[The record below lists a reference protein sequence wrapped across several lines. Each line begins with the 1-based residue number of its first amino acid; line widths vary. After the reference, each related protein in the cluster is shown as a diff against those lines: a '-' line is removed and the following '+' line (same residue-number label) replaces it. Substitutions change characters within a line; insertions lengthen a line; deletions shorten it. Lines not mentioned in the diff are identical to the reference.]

1 MKTLIKRTVRSMAGW
16 PLLGRLIRTVVA
28 VMRLPDDNLRRDAF
42 AREQLPM
49 LLKTIS
55 ELNARVLAAERDPHN
70 LVASTPV
77 ALRLIGRDLAAL
89 RERLDRLEAVQR
101 P

>member
-1 MKTLIKRTVRSMAGW
+1 MKTLIKRAVRSMAGW

-28 VMRLPDDNLRRDAF
+28 VVRLPDDNLRRDAL

-49 LLKTIS
+49 LLKTMS
-55 ELNARVLAAERDPHN
+55 ELNARVLAAERDPAN
-70 LVASTPV
+70 LVVSTPV

-89 RERLDRLEAVQR
+89 RERLDQLEAAQR